1 MVCAYSHT
9 FISPLLD
16 YYRPKIDVQSQ
27 RYRVFV
33 FMTVQVR
40 ILQKH
45 HEKQP
50 KSLKQARDVEKS
62 VKLKLKMKSA

>member
-1 MVCAYSHT
+1 M
-9 FISPLLD
+9 
-16 YYRPKIDVQSQ
+16 
-27 RYRVFV
+27 FV
-33 FMTVQVR
+33 TVQVR

-62 VKLKLKMKSA
+62 VKLKLKMKIAWEKPVTTSYFLKAQKDKRDA